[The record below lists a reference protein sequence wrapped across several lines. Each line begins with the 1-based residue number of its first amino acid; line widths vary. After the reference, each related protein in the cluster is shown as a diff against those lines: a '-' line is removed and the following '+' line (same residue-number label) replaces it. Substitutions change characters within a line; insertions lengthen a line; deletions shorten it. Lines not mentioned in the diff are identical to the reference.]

1 MRTLSVQWKIT
12 LLAGLCLLITSL
24 SLIGFSVYNAV
35 NNQQAI
41 KQQSSDSVINKS
53 QQLLETRARLN
64 ATEVSEYLSEAMY
77 RAQMLADTA
86 LFFKSNTEEN
96 FGESEALRTSLDEMV
111 RKTVVNYPNVQGAY
125 LVFKPNLLDSEDD
138 NYQNA
143 DYVGSNEIGRFAAYW
158 ITSSNGE
165 NVVANVLS
173 EVALKDEGNSER
185 FACPLTTAS
194 ACISSPKIVIQDNE
208 TFLTSSL
215 SVPILI
221 DGVAIGFFGI
231 DLKLSP
237 LVAIALSSDQS
248 LFGGNGKVFIVSLNN
263 TLIATDERE
272 LTLGAPLADS
282 VLTTKEIANLLAEG
296 KVHSQWNSDRQWL
309 SVFAPIQVA
318 NQTWGV
324 VFEMP
329 TSSVLADANQLD
341 QIITQQVENG
351 VRAELLV
358 GALLVFLGLAIIALA
373 ATQIVKPIRAV
384 VERLQDIASGEG
396 DLTQRLVI
404 SSHDEIG
411 DLARGF
417 NQFLDKLQ
425 AIIQQIVESANQVA
439 QTTEQARQSAVQ
451 TRSRSESQFKE
462 MDMVATASEE
472 MTQTASLVV
481 QNAEAAVQ
489 AASQANHSA
498 LTGQDVIRASEA
510 EMHKLVVRMSD
521 AVPVVEELA
530 QNNINITE
538 ILTVIEGISQQTNLL
553 ALNAAI
559 EAARAG
565 DQGRGFAVVADEVRN
580 LAQRTQNSVGEIRK
594 VIEKV
599 QQGTEGVVEVIQQG
613 NALANGT
620 AMQVQKA
627 VAELE
632 IVFESISAINDM
644 NSQIVK
650 AAQEQQAVSGEVN
663 LNLSNIR
670 DLSAQILTLVG
681 ESESVG
687 AQISQLSAKQQ
698 QLVGQFK
705 V

>member
-53 QQLLETRARLN
+53 QQLLETRALLN

-248 LFGGNGKVFIVSLNN
+248 LFGGSGKVFIVSLNN

>member
-53 QQLLETRARLN
+53 QQLLETRALLN

-553 ALNAAI
+553 ALNAA
-559 EAARAG
+559 
-565 DQGRGFAVVADEVRN
+565 
-580 LAQRTQNSVGEIRK
+580 
-594 VIEKV
+594 
-599 QQGTEGVVEVIQQG
+599 
-613 NALANGT
+613 
-620 AMQVQKA
+620 
-627 VAELE
+627 
-632 IVFESISAINDM
+632 
-644 NSQIVK
+644 
-650 AAQEQQAVSGEVN
+650 
-663 LNLSNIR
+663 
-670 DLSAQILTLVG
+670 
-681 ESESVG
+681 
-687 AQISQLSAKQQ
+687 
-698 QLVGQFK
+698 
-705 V
+705 

>member
-12 LLAGLCLLITSL
+12 LLAGFCLLITSL

-248 LFGGNGKVFIVSLNN
+248 LFGGSGKVFIVSLNN

-565 DQGRGFAVVADEVRN
+565 EQGRGFAVVADEVRN

>member
-53 QQLLETRARLN
+53 QQLLETRALLN

-248 LFGGNGKVFIVSLNN
+248 LFGGSGKVFIVSLNN

-425 AIIQQIVESANQVA
+425 AVILQIVESANQVA

>member
-215 SVPILI
+215 SLPILI

-248 LFGGNGKVFIVSLNN
+248 LFGGSGKVFIVSLNN

-384 VERLQDIASGEG
+384 VERLRDIASGEG

>member
-53 QQLLETRARLN
+53 QQLLETRALLN

-248 LFGGNGKVFIVSLNN
+248 LFGGSGKVFIVSLNN

-439 QTTEQARQSAVQ
+439 QTTEQAQQSAVQ

>member
-613 NALANGT
+613 NTLANGT

-663 LNLSNIR
+663 LSLSNIR

>member
-1 MRTLSVQWKIT
+1 M
-12 LLAGLCLLITSL
+12 
-24 SLIGFSVYNAV
+24 
-35 NNQQAI
+35 
-41 KQQSSDSVINKS
+41 
-53 QQLLETRARLN
+53 
-64 ATEVSEYLSEAMY
+64 
-77 RAQMLADTA
+77 
-86 LFFKSNTEEN
+86 
-96 FGESEALRTSLDEMV
+96 ALRL
-111 RKTVVNYPNVQGAY
+111 AF
-125 LVFKPNLLDSEDD
+125 LV
-138 NYQNA
+138 
-143 DYVGSNEIGRFAAYW
+143 
-158 ITSSNGE
+158 
-165 NVVANVLS
+165 
-173 EVALKDEGNSER
+173 
-185 FACPLTTAS
+185 
-194 ACISSPKIVIQDNE
+194 
-208 TFLTSSL
+208 
-215 SVPILI
+215 
-221 DGVAIGFFGI
+221 I

-248 LFGGNGKVFIVSLNN
+248 LFGGSGKVFIVSLNN

-384 VERLQDIASGEG
+384 VERLRDIASGEG

>member
-53 QQLLETRARLN
+53 QQLLETRALLN

-215 SVPILI
+215 SLPILI

-248 LFGGNGKVFIVSLNN
+248 LFGGSGKVFIVSLNN

-620 AMQVQKA
+620 AIQVQKA

-663 LNLSNIR
+663 LSLSNIR
-670 DLSAQILTLVG
+670 DLSAQILILVG

>member
-53 QQLLETRARLN
+53 QQLLETRALLN

-248 LFGGNGKVFIVSLNN
+248 LFGGSGKVFIVSLNN

-698 QLVGQFK
+698 HLVGQFK

>member
-53 QQLLETRARLN
+53 QQLLETRALLN

-248 LFGGNGKVFIVSLNN
+248 LFGGSGKVFIVSLNN
-263 TLIATDERE
+263 TLIAADERE

-663 LNLSNIR
+663 LSLSNIR

>member
-53 QQLLETRARLN
+53 QQLLETRALLN

-248 LFGGNGKVFIVSLNN
+248 LFGGSGKVFIVSLNN

-282 VLTTKEIANLLAEG
+282 VLTTKEIANLLADG

-663 LNLSNIR
+663 LSLSNIR

>member
-53 QQLLETRARLN
+53 QQLLETRALLN

-194 ACISSPKIVIQDNE
+194 ACVSSPKIVIQDNE

-248 LFGGNGKVFIVSLNN
+248 LFGGSGKVFIVSLNN

-396 DLTQRLVI
+396 DLTQRLAI

>member
-1 MRTLSVQWKIT
+1 
-12 LLAGLCLLITSL
+12 
-24 SLIGFSVYNAV
+24 
-35 NNQQAI
+35 
-41 KQQSSDSVINKS
+41 
-53 QQLLETRARLN
+53 
-64 ATEVSEYLSEAMY
+64 
-77 RAQMLADTA
+77 
-86 LFFKSNTEEN
+86 
-96 FGESEALRTSLDEMV
+96 MV

-215 SVPILI
+215 SLPILI

-248 LFGGNGKVFIVSLNN
+248 LFGGSGKVFIVSLNN

-384 VERLQDIASGEG
+384 VERLRDIASGEG

>member
-53 QQLLETRARLN
+53 QQLLETRALLN

>member
-53 QQLLETRARLN
+53 QQLLETRALLN

-248 LFGGNGKVFIVSLNN
+248 LFGGSGKVFIVSLNN

-318 NQTWGV
+318 SQTWGV

-439 QTTEQARQSAVQ
+439 QTTEQAQQSAVQ

>member
-53 QQLLETRARLN
+53 QQLLETRALLN

-620 AMQVQKA
+620 AIQVQKA

-663 LNLSNIR
+663 LSLSNIR

>member
-53 QQLLETRARLN
+53 QQLLETRALLN

-96 FGESEALRTSLDEMV
+96 FGENEALRTSLDEMV

-248 LFGGNGKVFIVSLNN
+248 LFGGSGKVFIVSLNN

-620 AMQVQKA
+620 AIQVQKA

-663 LNLSNIR
+663 LSLSNIR
-670 DLSAQILTLVG
+670 DLSAQILILVG

>member
-53 QQLLETRARLN
+53 QQLLETRALLN

-248 LFGGNGKVFIVSLNN
+248 LFGGSGKVFIVSLNN

-650 AAQEQQAVSGEVN
+650 AAQEQQTVSGEVN

>member
-248 LFGGNGKVFIVSLNN
+248 LFGGSGKVFIVSLNN

-351 VRAELLV
+351 VRAELFV

-620 AMQVQKA
+620 AIQVQKA

-663 LNLSNIR
+663 LSLSNIR

>member
-53 QQLLETRARLN
+53 QQLLETRALLN
-64 ATEVSEYLSEAMY
+64 AAEVSEYLSEAMY

-185 FACPLTTAS
+185 FVCPLTTAS

-248 LFGGNGKVFIVSLNN
+248 LFGGSGKVFIVSLNN

-620 AMQVQKA
+620 AIQVQKA

-663 LNLSNIR
+663 LSLSNIR

>member
-53 QQLLETRARLN
+53 QQLLETRALLN

-194 ACISSPKIVIQDNE
+194 ACISSPKIVIQDNG

-248 LFGGNGKVFIVSLNN
+248 LFGGSGKVFIVSLNN

>member
-1 MRTLSVQWKIT
+1 M
-12 LLAGLCLLITSL
+12 
-24 SLIGFSVYNAV
+24 
-35 NNQQAI
+35 
-41 KQQSSDSVINKS
+41 
-53 QQLLETRARLN
+53 
-64 ATEVSEYLSEAMY
+64 
-77 RAQMLADTA
+77 
-86 LFFKSNTEEN
+86 
-96 FGESEALRTSLDEMV
+96 
-111 RKTVVNYPNVQGAY
+111 
-125 LVFKPNLLDSEDD
+125 
-138 NYQNA
+138 
-143 DYVGSNEIGRFAAYW
+143 
-158 ITSSNGE
+158 
-165 NVVANVLS
+165 
-173 EVALKDEGNSER
+173 
-185 FACPLTTAS
+185 
-194 ACISSPKIVIQDNE
+194 
-208 TFLTSSL
+208 
-215 SVPILI
+215 
-221 DGVAIGFFGI
+221 
-231 DLKLSP
+231 
-237 LVAIALSSDQS
+237 
-248 LFGGNGKVFIVSLNN
+248 
-263 TLIATDERE
+263 
-272 LTLGAPLADS
+272 
-282 VLTTKEIANLLAEG
+282 
-296 KVHSQWNSDRQWL
+296 
-309 SVFAPIQVA
+309 
-318 NQTWGV
+318 

-620 AMQVQKA
+620 AIQVQKA

-663 LNLSNIR
+663 LSLSNIR
-670 DLSAQILTLVG
+670 DLSAQILILVG

>member
-663 LNLSNIR
+663 LSLSNIR

>member
-53 QQLLETRARLN
+53 QQLLETRALLN

-248 LFGGNGKVFIVSLNN
+248 LFGGSGKVFIVSLNN

-663 LNLSNIR
+663 LSLSNIR

>member
-53 QQLLETRARLN
+53 QQLLETRALLN

-248 LFGGNGKVFIVSLNN
+248 LFGGSGKVFIVSLNN

-620 AMQVQKA
+620 AIQVQKA

-663 LNLSNIR
+663 LSLSNIR
-670 DLSAQILTLVG
+670 DLSAQILILVG

>member
-53 QQLLETRARLN
+53 QQLLETRALLN

-185 FACPLTTAS
+185 FSCPLTTAS

-411 DLARGF
+411 DLACGF

-439 QTTEQARQSAVQ
+439 QTTEQAQQSAVQ

>member
-248 LFGGNGKVFIVSLNN
+248 LFGGSGKVFIVSLNN

>member
-248 LFGGNGKVFIVSLNN
+248 LFGGSGKVFIVSLNN

-620 AMQVQKA
+620 AIQVQKA

-663 LNLSNIR
+663 LSLSNIR

>member
-41 KQQSSDSVINKS
+41 KQQSSDSVTNKS
-53 QQLLETRARLN
+53 QQLLETRALLN

-173 EVALKDEGNSER
+173 EVVLKDEGNSER

-248 LFGGNGKVFIVSLNN
+248 LFGGSGNVFIVSLNN

-318 NQTWGV
+318 SQTWGV

-358 GALLVFLGLAIIALA
+358 GTLLVFLGLAIIALA

-462 MDMVATASEE
+462 MDMVATAS
-472 MTQTASLVV
+472 
-481 QNAEAAVQ
+481 
-489 AASQANHSA
+489 
-498 LTGQDVIRASEA
+498 
-510 EMHKLVVRMSD
+510 
-521 AVPVVEELA
+521 
-530 QNNINITE
+530 
-538 ILTVIEGISQQTNLL
+538 
-553 ALNAAI
+553 
-559 EAARAG
+559 
-565 DQGRGFAVVADEVRN
+565 
-580 LAQRTQNSVGEIRK
+580 
-594 VIEKV
+594 
-599 QQGTEGVVEVIQQG
+599 
-613 NALANGT
+613 
-620 AMQVQKA
+620 
-627 VAELE
+627 
-632 IVFESISAINDM
+632 
-644 NSQIVK
+644 
-650 AAQEQQAVSGEVN
+650 
-663 LNLSNIR
+663 
-670 DLSAQILTLVG
+670 
-681 ESESVG
+681 
-687 AQISQLSAKQQ
+687 
-698 QLVGQFK
+698 
-705 V
+705 

>member
-53 QQLLETRARLN
+53 QQLLETRALLN

-530 QNNINITE
+530 RNNINITE

>member
-53 QQLLETRARLN
+53 QQLLETRALLN

-194 ACISSPKIVIQDNE
+194 ACISSPKIVIQDNG

-237 LVAIALSSDQS
+237 LVEIALSSDQS
-248 LFGGNGKVFIVSLNN
+248 LFGGSGKVFIVSLNN

-439 QTTEQARQSAVQ
+439 QTTEQAQQSAVQ

>member
-53 QQLLETRARLN
+53 QQLLETRALLN

-248 LFGGNGKVFIVSLNN
+248 LFGGSGKVFIVSLNN

-425 AIIQQIVESANQVA
+425 AIIQQIIESANQVA

-663 LNLSNIR
+663 LSLSNIR

>member
-351 VRAELLV
+351 IRAELLV

>member
-1 MRTLSVQWKIT
+1 M
-12 LLAGLCLLITSL
+12 
-24 SLIGFSVYNAV
+24 
-35 NNQQAI
+35 
-41 KQQSSDSVINKS
+41 
-53 QQLLETRARLN
+53 
-64 ATEVSEYLSEAMY
+64 
-77 RAQMLADTA
+77 
-86 LFFKSNTEEN
+86 
-96 FGESEALRTSLDEMV
+96 
-111 RKTVVNYPNVQGAY
+111 
-125 LVFKPNLLDSEDD
+125 
-138 NYQNA
+138 
-143 DYVGSNEIGRFAAYW
+143 
-158 ITSSNGE
+158 
-165 NVVANVLS
+165 
-173 EVALKDEGNSER
+173 
-185 FACPLTTAS
+185 
-194 ACISSPKIVIQDNE
+194 
-208 TFLTSSL
+208 
-215 SVPILI
+215 
-221 DGVAIGFFGI
+221 
-231 DLKLSP
+231 
-237 LVAIALSSDQS
+237 
-248 LFGGNGKVFIVSLNN
+248 
-263 TLIATDERE
+263 
-272 LTLGAPLADS
+272 
-282 VLTTKEIANLLAEG
+282 
-296 KVHSQWNSDRQWL
+296 
-309 SVFAPIQVA
+309 
-318 NQTWGV
+318 

-559 EAARAG
+559 EPARAG

-620 AMQVQKA
+620 AIQVQKA

-663 LNLSNIR
+663 LSLSNIR
-670 DLSAQILTLVG
+670 DLSAQILILVG

>member
-53 QQLLETRARLN
+53 QQLLETRALLN

-663 LNLSNIR
+663 LSLSNIR

>member
-53 QQLLETRARLN
+53 QQLLETRALLN

-248 LFGGNGKVFIVSLNN
+248 LFGGSGKVFIVSLNN

-309 SVFAPIQVA
+309 SVIAPIQVA

>member
-53 QQLLETRARLN
+53 QQLLETRALLN

-248 LFGGNGKVFIVSLNN
+248 LFGGSGKVFIVSLNN

-670 DLSAQILTLVG
+670 DLSAQILILVG